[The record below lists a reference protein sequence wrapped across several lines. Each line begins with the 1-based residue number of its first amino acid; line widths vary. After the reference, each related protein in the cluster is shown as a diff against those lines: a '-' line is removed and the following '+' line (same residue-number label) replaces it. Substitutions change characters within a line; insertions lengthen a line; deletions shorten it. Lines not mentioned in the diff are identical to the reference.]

1 MDHPIVGLTLHYCN
15 PALTDRCVRSMLAD
29 GVDAVLI
36 WDNTGDGG
44 ESAKN
49 VAVCQEQPDRVI
61 LEISPTNLGFAAGV
75 NRGVERILARWPDAW
90 ILLLNNDAIVIP
102 GATAILCD
110 ALANRPNAVLAF
122 PRIDQGREQFG
133 LTYYHRFFGLFLAK
147 PWPGCIVYPSGCAQL
162 IGPERIALPLYDEDF
177 FMYGEDVMLG
187 ARLGLQRM
195 AHVPEILVR
204 HVGNAGSGQG
214 SGFYEERMVLAH
226 WLLARKLADSP
237 LQSVLMRLLRIPSLA
252 LRAALRSFRY
262 RSWIPLRSLGQL
274 FKRSSI
280 RPMNQEARR

>member
-44 ESAKN
+44 ESAKSI
-49 VAVCQEQPDRVI
+49 AACQERPEQVL

-75 NRGVERILARWPDAW
+75 NRGIERVLTRWPSAW
-90 ILLLNNDAIVIP
+90 ILLLNNDATVIP
-102 GATAILCD
+102 GAIAILCD
-110 ALANRPNAVLAF
+110 ALAHRLNDVLAF

-133 LTYYHRFFGLFLAK
+133 LTYYHRFLGLFLAK
-147 PWPGCIVYPSGCAQL
+147 PWPGCITYPSGCAQL

-187 ARLGLQRM
+187 ARLGQPRM

-226 WLLARKLADSP
+226 WLLARKLAKNPIELSLFLLGRTVSLP
-237 LQSVLMRLLRIPSLA
+237 ARALLRAIRLRSPVPLLA
-252 LRAALRSFRY
+252 LWRGCLLAL
-262 RSWIPLRSLGQL
+262 PLPR
-274 FKRSSI
+274 
-280 RPMNQEARR
+280 

>member
-49 VAVCQEQPDRVI
+49 VAVCQEQPDRVM
-61 LEISPTNLGFAAGV
+61 LEISPANLGFAAGV
-75 NRGVERILARWPDAW
+75 NRGVERVLARWPDAW
-90 ILLLNNDAIVIP
+90 ILLLNNDAIVVP
-102 GATAILCD
+102 GATAILFD

-133 LTYYHRFFGLFLAK
+133 LTYYHRFFGLFLSK

-226 WLLARKLADSP
+226 WLLARKLAKNPIELSLFLLGRALSLP
-237 LQSVLMRLLRIPSLA
+237 ARALLRAVRLRSPA
-252 LRAALRSFRY
+252 PLRALWRGY
-262 RSWIPLRSLGQL
+262 RLAFP
-274 FKRSSI
+274 
-280 RPMNQEARR
+280 RPR

>member
-1 MDHPIVGLTLHYCN
+1 MDHHIVGLTLHYCN

-49 VAVCQEQPDRVI
+49 VAVCQEQPDRVM
-61 LEISPTNLGFAAGV
+61 LEISPANLGFAAGV
-75 NRGVERILARWPDAW
+75 NRGVEKVLARWPDAW
-90 ILLLNNDAIVIP
+90 ILLLNNDAIVVP

-226 WLLARKLADSP
+226 WLLARKLAKNPIELSLFLLGRALSLP
-237 LQSVLMRLLRIPSLA
+237 ARALLRAVRLRSPA
-252 LRAALRSFRY
+252 PLRALERGY
-262 RSWIPLRSLGQL
+262 RLAFP
-274 FKRSSI
+274 
-280 RPMNQEARR
+280 RPR

>member
-49 VAVCQEQPDRVI
+49 VAVCQEQPDRVM

-75 NRGVERILARWPDAW
+75 NRGVEKVLARWPDAW

-226 WLLARKLADSP
+226 WLLARKLAKNPIELP
-237 LQSVLMRLLRIPSLA
+237 LFLLGRALSLPARALLRAVRLRSPTP
-252 LRAALRSFRY
+252 LRALWRGY
-262 RSWIPLRSLGQL
+262 RLAFP
-274 FKRSSI
+274 
-280 RPMNQEARR
+280 RPR